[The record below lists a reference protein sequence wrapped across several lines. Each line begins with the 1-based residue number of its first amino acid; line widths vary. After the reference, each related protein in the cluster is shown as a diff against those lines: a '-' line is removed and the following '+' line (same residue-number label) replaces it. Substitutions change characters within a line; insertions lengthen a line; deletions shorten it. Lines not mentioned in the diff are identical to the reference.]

1 MTSRGTPNQRAGS
14 ARGSFQRRLLL
25 IFGVQLVLV
34 LLAYLMG
41 YYNVAPAGAV
51 LLLIVI
57 VSALAWLAVQR
68 VWRPIS
74 ALARLVDNWD
84 GGQGSL
90 DALLQSDR
98 FSRRADADVAAL
110 TRGFHTFASRIA
122 GYNERERNF
131 TRDASHELRSP
142 LTVIKMSTDM
152 LADEASLSEFGQR
165 SVQRIR
171 RATREME
178 ALVEAL
184 LILAREAD
192 NGQGEQVFV
201 VNDVLRDELVDAR
214 EMLHGHPI
222 ELQFEEPATF
232 ALHGSPRVFAVLC
245 WQLIRHASQYTGQGT
260 VLVTVLPGA
269 VSVTASAGADHDPA
283 EPGQQGFE
291 YAIARRISERFAW
304 SLQLQ
309 VHGGNRYVAEIRFP
323 QPLPVSA

>member
-1 MTSRGTPNQRAGS
+1 M
-14 ARGSFQRRLLL
+14 
-25 IFGVQLVLV
+25 
-34 LLAYLMG
+34 
-41 YYNVAPAGAV
+41 
-51 LLLIVI
+51 
-57 VSALAWLAVQR
+57 
-68 VWRPIS
+68 
-74 ALARLVDNWD
+74 
-84 GGQGSL
+84 
-90 DALLQSDR
+90 
-98 FSRRADADVAAL
+98 L
-110 TRGFHTFASRIA
+110 TRGFHAFASRIA

-152 LADEASLSEFGQR
+152 LADESNLSDFGQR

-192 NGQGEQVFV
+192 NGQGEEDFV

-214 EMLHGHPI
+214 EMLHGHPV
-222 ELQFEEPATF
+222 ELQFEEPAAF

-269 VSVTASAGADHDPA
+269 VSVSATAGADHDPLA
-283 EPGQQGFE
+283 PGQQGFE

-304 SLQLQ
+304 PLNLHVQ
-309 VHGGNRYVAEIRFP
+309 GGNKYVAEIRFP
-323 QPLPVSA
+323 QPLPVPI

>member
-1 MTSRGTPNQRAGS
+1 MTQQGAPTQRAAH
-14 ARGSFQRRLLL
+14 ARGGLHRQLLL
-25 IFGVQLVLV
+25 IFGLQLVAIV
-34 LLAYLMG
+34 LACLMG
-41 YYNVAPAGAV
+41 YYDVAPVGAV
-51 LLLIVI
+51 LALIVI
-57 VSALAWLAVQR
+57 VGALAWLAAQR
-68 VWRPIS
+68 ALRPFS
-74 ALARLVDNWD
+74 TLARMVGNWHE
-84 GGQGSL
+84 GQTE
-90 DALLQSDR
+90 LQSLQPDHLLHR
-98 FSRRADADVAAL
+98 VDADVATLA
-110 TRGFHTFASRIA
+110 RSFQSFASRIA

-152 LADEASLSEFGQR
+152 LADESGLSDFGKRSLE
-165 SVQRIR
+165 RIR

-178 ALVEAL
+178 ALVEAM
-184 LILAREAD
+184 LILARETD
-192 NGQGEQVFV
+192 NGQGEQDFV

-269 VSVTASAGADHDPA
+269 VSVCATAGTDHDPHL
-283 EPGQQGFE
+283 PGQQGFE

-304 SLQLQ
+304 PLDLRVQ
-309 VHGGNRYVAEIRFP
+309 GGNSYVAEIRFP
-323 QPLPVSA
+323 QPLPVPG

>member
-1 MTSRGTPNQRAGS
+1 M
-14 ARGSFQRRLLL
+14 L
-25 IFGVQLVLV
+25 IFGMQ
-34 LLAYLMG
+34 LLAVVVACLMG
-41 YYNVAPAGAV
+41 YYDVAPAGAV

-57 VSALAWLAVQR
+57 VSGLAWLAAQR
-68 VWRPIS
+68 VWRPVS
-74 ALARLVDNWD
+74 MLAQLIGSWD
-84 GGQGSL
+84 EGHGNL
-90 DALLQSDR
+90 DALQPNRL
-98 FSRRADADVAAL
+98 SRRSDADVAAL
-110 TRGFHTFASRIA
+110 TRGFHAFASRIA

-152 LADEASLSEFGQR
+152 LADESNLSDFGQR

-192 NGQGEQVFV
+192 NGQGEEDFV
-201 VNDVLRDELVDAR
+201 VNDVLRNELVDAR
-214 EMLHGHPI
+214 EMLHGHPV
-222 ELQFEEPATF
+222 ELQFEEPAAF

-269 VSVTASAGADHDPA
+269 VSVSATAGADHDPLA
-283 EPGQQGFE
+283 PGQQGFE

-304 SLQLQ
+304 PLDLHVQ
-309 VHGGNRYVAEIRFP
+309 GGNRYVAEIRFP
-323 QPLPVSA
+323 QPLPLPS

>member
-1 MTSRGTPNQRAGS
+1 MTKQGAPARRALYWRGGLH
-14 ARGSFQRRLLL
+14 RRLLL
-25 IFGVQLVLV
+25 IFGLQLAAIVL
-34 LLAYLMG
+34 ACLMG
-41 YYNVAPAGAV
+41 YYDVAPVGAV
-51 LLLIVI
+51 LVLIVI
-57 VSALAWLAVQR
+57 VSALAWLAALR
-68 VWRPIS
+68 TWRPVS
-74 ALARLVDNWD
+74 ALAKMVDDWHE
-84 GGQGSL
+84 GQTE
-90 DALLQSDR
+90 LLFLRPDDLNR
-98 FSRRADADVAAL
+98 GDADVATLA
-110 TRGFHTFASRIA
+110 RSFQRFANRIA

-152 LADEASLSEFGQR
+152 LSDESGLSDFGKRSLE
-165 SVQRIR
+165 RIH

-178 ALVEAL
+178 ALVEAM
-184 LILAREAD
+184 LILARETD
-192 NGQGEQVFV
+192 NGQGEQEFV

-269 VSVTASAGADHDPA
+269 VSVCATAGADHDPHL
-283 EPGQQGFE
+283 PGQQGFE

-304 SLQLQ
+304 PLDLRVQ
-309 VHGGNRYVAEIRFP
+309 GGNSYVAEIRFP

>member
-1 MTSRGTPNQRAGS
+1 MTTTGAPVPRATRVRGG
-14 ARGSFQRRLLL
+14 FQRRLLL
-25 IFGVQLVLV
+25 IFGMQLVAV
-34 LLAYLMG
+34 AVVCLMG
-41 YYNVAPAGAV
+41 YYNVAPAAAV

-57 VSALAWLAVQR
+57 VSSLTWLATER
-68 VWRPIS
+68 TWRQVS
-74 ALARLVDNWD
+74 TLAQWVGNWKE
-84 GGQGSL
+84 GQADL
-90 DALLQSDR
+90 DALQPDRLRQDNSDI
-98 FSRRADADVAAL
+98 ATLA
-110 TRGFHTFASRIA
+110 RGFHNFASRIA

-152 LADEASLSEFGQR
+152 LSDESELSDFGMR

-192 NGQGEQVFV
+192 NGQGEQDFV
-201 VNDVLRDELVDAR
+201 VNEVLRDELDNAR

-222 ELQFEEPATF
+222 ELQLEEPAAF

-260 VLVTVLPGA
+260 VQITVQPGM
-269 VSVTASAGADHDPA
+269 VSVSALASEENSSAAAGQH
-283 EPGQQGFE
+283 GFE
-291 YAIARRISERFAW
+291 YAIAQRISERFAW
-304 SLQLQ
+304 PLSLHVQ
-309 VHGGNRYVAEIRFP
+309 GGNRYVAEIRFP
-323 QPLPVSA
+323 KPLPVTA

>member
-1 MTSRGTPNQRAGS
+1 MPRAAR
-14 ARGSFQRRLLL
+14 ARGGFQRRLLL
-25 IFGVQLVLV
+25 IFGMQLVAV
-34 LLAYLMG
+34 GVVCLMG
-41 YYNVAPAGAV
+41 YYNVAPAAAV

-57 VSALAWLAVQR
+57 VSALTWLATER
-68 VWRPIS
+68 TWRQVS
-74 ALARLVDNWD
+74 TLAQWVGNWKE
-84 GGQGSL
+84 GQPDL
-90 DALLQSDR
+90 DAIQPDRMRETDSDI
-98 FSRRADADVAAL
+98 ATLA
-110 TRGFHTFASRIA
+110 RGFHNFASRIA

-152 LADEASLSEFGQR
+152 LSDESGLSDFGKR

-192 NGQGEQVFV
+192 NGQGEQDFV
-201 VNDVLRDELVDAR
+201 VNEVLRDELANAR

-222 ELQFEEPATF
+222 ELQLEEPAAF

-260 VLVTVLPGA
+260 VQVTVLPGM
-269 VSVTASAGADHDPA
+269 VSVSAIAGDEHEAPA
-283 EPGQQGFE
+283 PGQRGFE
-291 YAIARRISERFAW
+291 YAIAQRISERFAW
-304 SLQLQ
+304 PLSLHVQ
-309 VHGGNRYVAEIRFP
+309 GGNRYVAEIRFP

>member
-1 MTSRGTPNQRAGS
+1 MTKQGAPARRALYWRGGLH
-14 ARGSFQRRLLL
+14 RRLLL
-25 IFGVQLVLV
+25 IFGLQLAAIVL
-34 LLAYLMG
+34 ACLMG
-41 YYNVAPAGAV
+41 YYDVAPVGAV
-51 LLLIVI
+51 LVLIVI
-57 VSALAWLAVQR
+57 VSALAWLAALR
-68 VWRPIS
+68 SWRPVS
-74 ALARLVDNWD
+74 ALAKMVDDWHE
-84 GGQGSL
+84 GQTE
-90 DALLQSDR
+90 LLFLRPDDLNR
-98 FSRRADADVAAL
+98 GDADVATLA
-110 TRGFHTFASRIA
+110 RSFQRFANRIA

-152 LADEASLSEFGQR
+152 LSDESGLSDFGKRSLE
-165 SVQRIR
+165 RIH

-178 ALVEAL
+178 ALVEAM
-184 LILAREAD
+184 LILARETD
-192 NGQGEQVFV
+192 NGQGEQEFV

-269 VSVTASAGADHDPA
+269 VSVCATAGADHDPHL
-283 EPGQQGFE
+283 PGQQGFE

-304 SLQLQ
+304 PLDLRVQ
-309 VHGGNRYVAEIRFP
+309 GGNSYVAEIRFP